1 MQSQLVSSH
10 NYMSFNLDKTYT
22 EVKFVVFIDFS
33 IMHLNDNIIVV
44 ECSLMSTTL
53 ISQNRFISITYE
65 EKGLIKEILRAVE
78 N

>member
-1 MQSQLVSSH
+1 MQSQLVISN
-10 NYMSFNLDKTYT
+10 NYMSFNLDKVDT

-65 EKGLIKEILRAVE
+65 EKGLIKEILSAVE